1 MPRPKSQR
9 SPSPT
14 RNRNQSDPFP
24 NLFGFAYDPASSTA
38 FGGLEVREFRPTKFG
53 AAFM

>member
-1 MPRPKSQR
+1 MPRPKSLQGHGPKPME
-9 SPSPT
+9 PSEA
-14 RNRNQSDPFP
+14 FP

-53 AAFM
+53 AVFM